1 MDVDVLKARIR
12 AQLERRRR
20 AAAQPGQRFEL
31 PKPTGA
37 GPQARVGDQ
46 ATVALPGASGV
57 CPEPVALAARP
68 CAASELVRAS
78 LLRAREY
85 ADIGCAVPELS
96 RFRGAQRHLGR
107 VVARIV
113 LFFSRFLTNRQREFN
128 KAVLSSLRCLNNRVD
143 KLAGVSAEGLVHRLA
158 ALEQEIGQLKGRLAA
173 LERLPGSTGH
183 STAVVFP
190 GRLPRVGPR

>member
-1 MDVDVLKARIR
+1 MDVDALKARIR
-12 AQLERRRR
+12 AQLERRSR
-20 AAAQPGQRFEL
+20 AAGQPGQRFAL

-37 GPQARVGDQ
+37 VLHAGVGDQ
-46 ATVALPGASGV
+46 ATVALPIASGV
-57 CPEPVALAARP
+57 SPQPVASAARP

-96 RFRGAQRHLGR
+96 RYRGVKRHIGR

-113 LFFSRFLTNRQREFN
+113 LFCSRFLTNRQREFN

-143 KLAGVSAEGLVHRLA
+143 KLAGASAEGLVHRLA

-173 LERLPGSTGH
+173 LERPPGSTGK